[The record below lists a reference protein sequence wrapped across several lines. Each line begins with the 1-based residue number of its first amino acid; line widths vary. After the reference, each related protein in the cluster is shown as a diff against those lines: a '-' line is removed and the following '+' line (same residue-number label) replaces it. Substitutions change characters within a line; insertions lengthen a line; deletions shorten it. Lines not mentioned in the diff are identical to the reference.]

1 MKFAFLNVFALN
13 GLENLIILSLFN
25 IHSKINLVMKIEV
38 NNDVKIPMIKVVAN
52 PKIGPEPNNANT
64 TPDKK
69 VVN

>member
-1 MKFAFLNVFALN
+1 
-13 GLENLIILSLFN
+13 
-25 IHSKINLVMKIEV
+25 MKIEV
-38 NNDVKIPMIKVVAN
+38 NNDVKIPRIKVVAN